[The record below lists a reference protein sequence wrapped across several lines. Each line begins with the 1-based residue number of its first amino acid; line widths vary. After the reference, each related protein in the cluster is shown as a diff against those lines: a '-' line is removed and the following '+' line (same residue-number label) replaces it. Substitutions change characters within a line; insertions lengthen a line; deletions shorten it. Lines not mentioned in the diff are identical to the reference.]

1 MDNCL
6 QSISATQSLT
16 FKIWSDAYHL
26 HSAYM
31 SDAMLQGQNPIHLAV
46 MRCNDCPNML
56 FEDCPLDPL
65 ICDSSR
71 AAIAMRMKDNKVFAL
86 GCVMLVVMFAC
97 IHCMVVYL
105 LLCIS
110 CFEGAYSSKRIVFR
124 Q

>member
-1 MDNCL
+1 
-6 QSISATQSLT
+6 
-16 FKIWSDAYHL
+16 
-26 HSAYM
+26 M

-86 GCVMLVVMFAC
+86 GCVMLCCNVCMHTLHGGLFVVVHF
-97 IHCMVVYL
+97 L
-105 LLCIS
+105 L
-110 CFEGAYSSKRIVFR
+110 
-124 Q
+124 